1 MILHWDQLVLH
12 YGREV
17 SFHRS
22 KIEAAGQTTYALL
35 CQPKELLG
43 SEFPK
48 QIINQRATLHVDR
61 RGGTARPG
69 RSR

>member
-22 KIEAAGQTTYALL
+22 KIEAARTD
-35 CQPKELLG
+35 
-43 SEFPK
+43 
-48 QIINQRATLHVDR
+48 HVC
-61 RGGTARPG
+61 PLMLPILP
-69 RSR
+69 